1 MKTTDYELTM
11 LEVKHGDIVI
21 ESDVKNVAITVN
33 KKNNELV
40 IINRKTGYMLRLP
53 RERVNAFA
61 YELLDIM
68 DIYFP
73 KSEMWK
79 GVV

>member
-1 MKTTDYELTM
+1 MMTEYDLTM
-11 LEVKHGDIVI
+11 IEAKHGDIVI
-21 ESDVKNVAITVN
+21 ESDIKNVAITVS
-33 KKNNELV
+33 KRSREVV

-53 RERVNAFA
+53 KDRVNAFA

-68 DIYFP
+68 DLYFP